1 MLPSTW
7 TDRVLAAGT
16 GLAALALVV
25 VALANWETFRP
36 EQSVFGE
43 APPVAQ
49 RPAVAVKEPAA
60 APARPQVERPK
71 ARVPRRPAP
80 AAPVLAIR
88 AAGGAS
94 WLEVRAASETGEQL
108 YYGTL
113 AGGETVT
120 FERLPVWV
128 RVGAIDSLEIR
139 LGRARLE
146 SLPASEGGVAEFVV
160 SEKGVSP
167 GG

>member
-25 VALANWETFRP
+25 VALANWETFRA
-36 EQSVFGE
+36 EQSVAGAA
-43 APPVAQ
+43 APAAP
-49 RPAVAVKEPAA
+49 RPAVAVSEPAA
-60 APARPQVERPK
+60 APARPQVEQPNE
-71 ARVPRRPAP
+71 RVPRRPAP
-80 AAPVLAIR
+80 VAPVLAIR
-88 AAGGAS
+88 ATGGAS

-108 YYGTL
+108 HYGTL
-113 AGGETVT
+113 AGGDTVT
-120 FERLPVWV
+120 FEHLPVWV
-128 RVGAIDSLEIR
+128 RVGAVDNLEIR